1 MPKTSMSA
9 LALVMLAVA
18 TTTYAQDV
26 SVSTETSVSVEPVSS
41 APPSAED
48 AASIESG
55 LTADQAT
62 NIKQII
68 SEANVPPVAVD
79 FEVSVGVAI
88 PSTVTLSTLPVEVT
102 SLVPGLSGYLF
113 FVLADGRIVLVSA
126 NTLKV
131 VLVI

>member
-41 APPSAED
+41 APPSDED

-79 FEVSVGVAI
+79 FEVSVGVPI